1 MKGVCV
7 SDAGEVCIGGAT
19 THAEVAREAAA
30 HYPALASLAGR
41 IGDPAVRSRGTI
53 GGSLANN
60 DPSACYPAAVLGS
73 GARVLTD
80 RREIAADDFFDGMF
94 ATALEEGEIVTE
106 VRFPVPQAAAYEKFV
121 QPASRFALVGVFV
134 ARFADGVRVA
144 VTGRLGGWG
153 VPLGGGRGGA
163 GRGFRGGCAGGWRRR
178 GRHDLGPARG
188 RGLPRAPGQG
198 DDGRAVGAA
207 G

>member
-1 MKGVCV
+1 MRAR
-7 SDAGEVCIGGAT
+7 SASAGAT
-19 THAEVAREAAA
+19 THAEVARAAAA

-106 VRFPVPQAAAYEKFV
+106 VRFPVPIGAAYEKF
-121 QPASRFALVGVFV
+121 AAARLALRAGRGLRGAFAE
-134 ARFADGVRVA
+134 GVRVA
-144 VTGRLGGWG
+144 VTGASADGVFRWAEAEAALG
-153 VPLGGGRGGA
+153 A
-163 GRGFRGGCAGGWRRR
+163 AFERRVR
-178 GRHDLGPARG
+178 TST
-188 RGLPRAPGQG
+188 
-198 DDGRAVGAA
+198 GRAITGTWSR
-207 G
+207 